1 MNLKT
6 LASRLARIEG
16 QRNNRRYQA
25 AWDEFCDR
33 AGWPRSSVGDAS
45 CIEDL
50 LQGLDA
56 DDQSSFPSSGEPGF

>member
-16 QRNNRRYQA
+16 QRNNRRYQLV
-25 AWDEFCDR
+25 WDDFCDQV
-33 AGWPRSSVGDAS
+33 GWPRSSVGDAS

-56 DDQSSFPSSGEPGF
+56 DDQSSSMTSGHPDP